1 MNPYKIFVESMQDAG
16 IDSTTI
22 DAVAAIHKAI
32 YEAAEDD
39 SDDDKKKGKKP
50 EKDEKEE
57 EDEKDEKEE
66 KKGPDENEFEG
77 PEEDP
82 PSEDDNSDDVD
93 GAPDED
99 PPDFEPDESPETAAN
114 EPNADEGAKAIMY
127 NILTLMNAKQ
137 NAYQQ
142 YHWNAESKALHE
154 KAQECYELYQE
165 TKDKVAETLQATY
178 NEAIDFKVWSGKI
191 PNLTDKGAFLASVD
205 EDLDQISEF
214 RSQLEHFE
222 TFGLNGTLDGFID
235 ELTGIKYHLIR
246 FFENKDA

>member
-1 MNPYKIFVESMQDAG
+1 MNSSKIFVESMQAAG
-16 IDSTTI
+16 IDPLTI
-22 DAVAAIHKAI
+22 NAVTAIHNAI

-39 SDDDKKKGKKP
+39 SDDNDDKK
-50 EKDEKEE
+50 DEPQ
-57 EDEKDEKEE
+57 EKEE
-66 KKGPDENEFEG
+66 KDEGAEENVGEDGGDAGEEEFEG
-77 PEEDP
+77 PEEEP
-82 PSEDDNSDDVD
+82 PEN
-93 GAPDED
+93 
-99 PPDFEPDESPETAAN
+99 FEPDETPTEAAE

-142 YHWNAESKALHE
+142 YHWNAESKSLHE
-154 KAQECYELYQE
+154 KAQECYELYQD

-178 NEAIDFKVWSGKI
+178 NENIDFKVWSGKI

-205 EDLDQISEF
+205 EDLDKISEF

-235 ELTGIKYHLIR
+235 SLTAVKYHLIR

>member
-1 MNPYKIFVESMQDAG
+1 MQAAG
-16 IDSTTI
+16 IDPLTI
-22 DAVAAIHKAI
+22 NAVTAIHNAI

-39 SDDDKKKGKKP
+39 SDDNDDKK
-50 EKDEKEE
+50 DEPQ
-57 EDEKDEKEE
+57 EKEE
-66 KKGPDENEFEG
+66 KDEGAEENFGEDGGDAGEEDFKE
-77 PEEDP
+77 PEEELP
-82 PSEDDNSDDVD
+82 ENL
-93 GAPDED
+93 
-99 PPDFEPDESPETAAN
+99 EPEETPTEAAE

-142 YHWNAESKALHE
+142 YHWNAESKSLHE

-178 NEAIDFKVWSGKI
+178 NENIDFKVWSGKI

-205 EDLDQISEF
+205 EDLDKISEF

-235 ELTGIKYHLIR
+235 SLTAIKYHLIR
-246 FFENKDA
+246 FFENRDV

>member
-1 MNPYKIFVESMQDAG
+1 MNSCKIFVESMQAAG
-16 IDSTTI
+16 IDPLTI
-22 DAVAAIHKAI
+22 NAVTAIHNAI

-39 SDDDKKKGKKP
+39 SDDNDDKK
-50 EKDEKEE
+50 DEPQ
-57 EDEKDEKEE
+57 EKEE
-66 KKGPDENEFEG
+66 KDEGAEENFGEDGGDAGEEEFNG
-77 PEEDP
+77 PEEEP
-82 PSEDDNSDDVD
+82 PEN
-93 GAPDED
+93 
-99 PPDFEPDESPETAAN
+99 FEPDETPTEAAE

-142 YHWNAESKALHE
+142 YHWNAESKSLHE

-178 NEAIDFKVWSGKI
+178 NENIDFKVWSGKV

-205 EDLDQISEF
+205 EDLDKISEF

-235 ELTGIKYHLIR
+235 SLTAIKYHLIR
-246 FFENKDA
+246 FFENKDV

>member
-1 MNPYKIFVESMQDAG
+1 MNPYKIFVESMQQAG
-16 IDSTTI
+16 IDQCTI
-22 DAVAAIHKAI
+22 DAVAAIHNAI
-32 YEAAEDD
+32 YEAAEND
-39 SDDDKKKGKKP
+39 SDDDEEDKKKGKKK
-50 EKDEKEE
+50 KDEE
-57 EDEKDEKEE
+57 
-66 KKGPDENEFEG
+66 
-77 PEEDP
+77 PEEPETELEAPDTDP
-82 PSEDDNSDDVD
+82 EDDGDDGEKSDEEFD
-93 GAPDED
+93 APNDD

-154 KAQECYELYQE
+154 KAQECYELYQD

-205 EDLDQISEF
+205 EDLDKISEF

-235 ELTGIKYHLIR
+235 SLTAVKYHLIR

>member
-1 MNPYKIFVESMQDAG
+1 MNSSKIFVESMQAAG
-16 IDSTTI
+16 IDPLTI
-22 DAVAAIHKAI
+22 NAVTAIHNAI

-39 SDDDKKKGKKP
+39 SDDNDDKK
-50 EKDEKEE
+50 DEPQ
-57 EDEKDEKEE
+57 EKEE
-66 KKGPDENEFEG
+66 KDEGAEENVGEDGGDAGEEEFEG
-77 PEEDP
+77 PEEEP
-82 PSEDDNSDDVD
+82 PEN
-93 GAPDED
+93 
-99 PPDFEPDESPETAAN
+99 FEPDETPSEAAN

-142 YHWNAESKALHE
+142 YHWNAESKSLHE

-178 NEAIDFKVWSGKI
+178 NENIDFKVWSGKI

-205 EDLDQISEF
+205 EDLDKISEF

-235 ELTGIKYHLIR
+235 SLTAIKYHLIR
-246 FFENKDA
+246 FFENKDV

>member
-1 MNPYKIFVESMQDAG
+1 MNPYKIFVESMQQAG
-16 IDSTTI
+16 IDQCTI
-22 DAVAAIHKAI
+22 DAVAAIHNAI
-32 YEAAEDD
+32 YEAAEND
-39 SDDDKKKGKKP
+39 SDDDEEDKKKGKKK
-50 EKDEKEE
+50 KDEE
-57 EDEKDEKEE
+57 
-66 KKGPDENEFEG
+66 
-77 PEEDP
+77 PEEPETELEAPDTDP
-82 PSEDDNSDDVD
+82 EDDGDEGDKSDEEFD
-93 GAPDED
+93 APNDE

-154 KAQECYELYQE
+154 KAQECYELYQD

-205 EDLDQISEF
+205 EDLDKISEF

-235 ELTGIKYHLIR
+235 SLTAVKYHLIR

>member
-1 MNPYKIFVESMQDAG
+1 MNSSKIFVESMQAAG
-16 IDSTTI
+16 IDPLTI
-22 DAVAAIHKAI
+22 NAVTAIHNAI

-39 SDDDKKKGKKP
+39 SDDNDDKK
-50 EKDEKEE
+50 DEPQ
-57 EDEKDEKEE
+57 EKEE
-66 KKGPDENEFEG
+66 KDEGAEENFGEDGGDAGEEEFNG
-77 PEEDP
+77 PEEEP
-82 PSEDDNSDDVD
+82 PEN
-93 GAPDED
+93 
-99 PPDFEPDESPETAAN
+99 FEPDETPTEAAE

-142 YHWNAESKALHE
+142 YHWNAESKSLHE
-154 KAQECYELYQE
+154 KAQECYELYQD

-178 NEAIDFKVWSGKI
+178 NENIDFKVWSGKI

-205 EDLDQISEF
+205 EDLDKISEF

-246 FFENKDA
+246 FFENKDV